1 MNFFCVKPSG
11 DYEIVK
17 IDDFHEKIMKIVK
30 LTTND
35 MGYNLKIFES
45 VYGYRLISKPDSNV
59 LSKQKINI
67 YYVIDALSF
76 IKYQVYI
83 KKDNII
89 WYKAEQCRPLP
100 NTIFALMANLSLYEN
115 SIHNLN
121 NIDYHILVEDYN

>member
-30 LTTND
+30 LATND

-59 LSKQKINI
+59 LSQQKINI

-76 IKYQVYI
+76 IKYQVYFR
-83 KKDNII
+83 KDKIV
-89 WYKAEQCRPLP
+89 WYKAEQYRPLP
-100 NTIFALMANLSLYEN
+100 NTIFGLMASISLYEN
-115 SIHNLN
+115 SMHNL
-121 NIDYHILVEDYN
+121 IDYHILVEYYS

>member
-1 MNFFCVKPSG
+1 MKFFCVKPSG

-30 LTTND
+30 LATND
-35 MGYNLKIFES
+35 MDYNLKIFES
-45 VYGYRLISKPDSNV
+45 VYGYSLISKPDSTV
-59 LSKQKINI
+59 LPKQNLNI
-67 YYVIDALSF
+67 YYVIDVIYF

-83 KKDNII
+83 KKDEVI
-89 WYKAEQCRPLP
+89 WYKAEQHRPLP

-121 NIDYHILVEDYN
+121 NIEYHILVEDYN